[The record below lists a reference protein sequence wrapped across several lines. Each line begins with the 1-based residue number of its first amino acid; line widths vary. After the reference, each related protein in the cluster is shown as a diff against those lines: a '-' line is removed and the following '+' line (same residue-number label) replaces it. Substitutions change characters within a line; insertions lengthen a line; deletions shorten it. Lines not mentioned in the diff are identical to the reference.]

1 MLEQRQRIDRGYRA
15 AEVLRHTVMH
25 EAAKELNER
34 AFNDFL
40 SANNSAVGEEQRERA
55 LRMVHGAEAYLA
67 ILHEWVVEGRE
78 LEQQLELTDNV

>member
-1 MLEQRQRIDRGYRA
+1 MTNRERIDRGYRA
-15 AEVLRHTVMH
+15 ADVLRHPIMH

-40 SANNSAVGEEQRERA
+40 SADSSTIGEDRRERA

-78 LEQQLELTDNV
+78 LEQALELTDNV